1 MSGTGKSTVLAG
13 LRGLGYATVDTDEG
27 GWTDWSDD
35 DGGYLWRE
43 DRVAELLARE
53 LPSTLFVSGTVSNQ
67 GRFRRDFDAVVL
79 LSAPADVLLARIERR
94 TTNDYGK
101 QPEERELILQQLE
114 EVEPLL
120 RASCTHEL
128 DATRPVDE
136 VVAALAAIGD
146 GSTLG
151 PMSVASTAS
160 LLELYD
166 EQLRGVPSELLP
178 KGVSMDRDGP
188 LLRYRGFEFGG
199 FVDYRDLGGLD
210 GDALDE
216 LIARQVRFFAE
227 AGERFEWKLH
237 SHDLPPGLPDR
248 LRAAGFVPE
257 DTETVV
263 IATVADI
270 AAEPRAPEGVTLR
283 EVTARADLERIAAL
297 QTAVWNED
305 HSGFANFLEDERAVD
320 PDALVI
326 VVAEAGDQMVCAA
339 WVRFPPDTAF
349 ATFWGGATLEAWR
362 GRGIYRALVAYR
374 ASLAA
379 QRGLRYVEV
388 DASDDS
394 RPILERLGFV
404 PVTTTTPYIWS
415 PPAEPGA

>member
-1 MSGTGKSTVLAG
+1 MSGTGKSTALAA
-13 LRGLGYATVDTDEG
+13 LASLGFATVDTDVG
-27 GWTDWSDD
+27 GWTEWSAE

-43 DRVAELLARE
+43 DRIAELLARE
-53 LPSTLFVSGTVSNQ
+53 DLPTLFVSGTVSNQ
-67 GRFRRDFDAVVL
+67 GRFRRQFDAVVL
-79 LSAPADVLLARIERR
+79 LSAPPEVLLRRIDSR

-101 QPEERELILQQLE
+101 RPDERALILQQLE

-136 VVAALAAIGD
+136 VVAALAALAG

-151 PMSVASTAS
+151 AMSLADTGS

-178 KGVSMDRDGP
+178 KAVSMDRDGP

-210 GDALDE
+210 GEALDA

-227 AGERFEWKLH
+227 VGERFEWKLH
-237 SHDLPPGLPDR
+237 SHDLPADLPDR

-263 IATVADI
+263 IAKVADI
-270 AAEPRAPEGVTLR
+270 AAEPRPPDGVTLR
-283 EVTARADLERIAAL
+283 EVATRADFERIAAL

-305 HSGFANFLEDERAVD
+305 HSGFANFLEDERDAD
-320 PDALVI
+320 PDGLVI
-326 VVAEAGDQMVCAA
+326 VVAEAGEEVVCAA
-339 WVRFPPDTAF
+339 WVRFPPETGF

-374 ASLAA
+374 ATLAA
-379 QRGLRYVEV
+379 KRGLRYVEV

-415 PPAEPGA
+415 PPAEPS